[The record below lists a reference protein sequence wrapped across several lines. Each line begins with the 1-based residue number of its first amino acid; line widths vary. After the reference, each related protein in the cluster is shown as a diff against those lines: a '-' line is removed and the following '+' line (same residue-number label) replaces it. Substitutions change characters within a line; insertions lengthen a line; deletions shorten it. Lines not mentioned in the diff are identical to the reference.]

1 LEVYNEFI
9 LAFVFFFQ
17 SQRVLLK
24 FGEGF
29 IRLLTFGFELNLEG
43 FDDLMK
49 LEKLLCM
56 GIDLIIVRYFYG

>member
-1 LEVYNEFI
+1 LKVDNELI

-29 IRLLTFGFELNLEG
+29 ICLLTFGFELDLER

-56 GIDLIIVRYFYG
+56 GIDLIIVRFFYG